1 MLTSGVA
8 VSSTTKST
16 ELFEPARLF
25 AELFTQSAFV
35 PSARVKVRLVW
46 CPALPTTPVWLFTVP
61 FVSWAVPFR
70 IAVRPQE
77 KARLSAHETFS
88 AMVALFRAVLFA
100 FGLQMVT
107 FGPVAS

>member
-16 ELFEPARLF
+16 ELFEPASEF
-25 AELFTQSAFV
+25 AVELTQRAFV

-46 CPALPTTPVWLFTVP
+46 WPALPTTPVWLFTEL
-61 FVSWAVPFR
+61 FVSWAVPFGM
-70 IAVRPQE
+70 AVRPQE
-77 KARLSAHETFS
+77 KARLSEHETFS

-100 FGLQMVT
+100 FG
-107 FGPVAS
+107 